1 LTVPRAGTRFAS
13 VAALL
18 LMSSLLVSFAAPA
31 RTRSCFGA
39 SPTIVGSNRSEIIHG
54 TPGNDV
60 IMGRR
65 GRDRIWGGGGD
76 DLICGGAGADIIRAG
91 PGRDRVDGGRGTDI
105 VRAGADDDILRG
117 GNGRDFLSGGSGTD
131 ELDLSASPRGV
142 RVDLGRGT
150 VVGKGT
156 DPVIGIE
163 NVRGSSFDD
172 VLIGDEDGNQ
182 LVGGPGNDRLVGGPG
197 NDLLLGDGGADI
209 LRGGDGD
216 DALDGGEGDDTL
228 YGGPGSD
235 AIDGGAGVNTCSG
248 GEQQTGCGVGVG
260 GPGGLTGT
268 WVLIQVVGATQLNN
282 QSQWISDALT
292 DVPTRGLSLRVPWNA
307 MSDSLLDTGK
317 AIADA
322 AGKAFSIRFMAGRY
336 TPQAVFDAGSPSY
349 TANGNRVP
357 TPFFS
362 DGSPNTIFES
372 FFESEVAHL
381 AGYCRSHGIHLLH
394 LPWYGLDWAELN
406 NGAEVRAAPGYSQA
420 AFINAH
426 ERLIDIALRYAGDDL
441 AVEFPMSGHGP
452 LDQVGAALAD
462 HIVSVAGAN
471 SARIYVQS
479 NGLAADGDWGA
490 PNQETERSMDDAVW
504 SRAVRR
510 GEQMIQP
517 GDYDWAQVFANPI
530 ANGADYVEVY
540 IESFRGN
547 NAAQLSA
554 QIAAFAQRLG

>member
-1 LTVPRAGTRFAS
+1 
-13 VAALL
+13 
-18 LMSSLLVSFAAPA
+18 M
-31 RTRSCFGA
+31 
-39 SPTIVGSNRSEIIHG
+39 
-54 TPGNDV
+54 
-60 IMGRR
+60 
-65 GRDRIWGGGGD
+65 
-76 DLICGGAGADIIRAG
+76 GGAGNDQLLG
-91 PGRDRVDGGRGTDI
+91 E
-105 VRAGADDDILRG
+105 AGAD
-117 GNGRDFLSGGSGTD
+117 
-131 ELDLSASPRGV
+131 
-142 RVDLGRGT
+142 
-150 VVGKGT
+150 
-156 DPVIGIE
+156 
-163 NVRGSSFDD
+163 
-172 VLIGDEDGNQ
+172 VLE
-182 LVGGPGNDRLVGGPG
+182 
-197 NDLLLGDGGADI
+197 
-209 LRGGDGD
+209 GGDGD
-216 DALDGGEGDDTL
+216 DTLSGGDGDDTMD
-228 YGGPGSD
+228 GGAGTD
-235 AIDGGAGVNTCSG
+235 VVDGGAGVNTCVG
-248 GEQQTGCGVGVG
+248 GEQQTGCGVG

-268 WVLIQVVGATQLNN
+268 WVLIQVAGASQLSN

-292 DVPTRGLSLRVPWNA
+292 DFPTRGLSLRVPWNA
-307 MSDSLLDTGK
+307 MNDSLLDTGK

-322 AGKAFSIRFMAGRY
+322 AGKAYSIRFMAGRY

-349 TANGNRVP
+349 MANGNRVP

-372 FFESEVAHL
+372 FFEDEVAHL
-381 AGYCRSHGIHLLH
+381 AAYCRSHGIHLLH

-406 NGAEVRAAPGYSQA
+406 NGTEVRAAPGYSQS

-452 LDQVGAALAD
+452 LDQVGAALTD

-479 NGLAADGDWGA
+479 NGLGPNGDWGA
-490 PNQETERSMDDAVW
+490 PNQATEQSMDNAVW

-530 ANGADYVEVY
+530 ANHADYVEVY

-554 QIAAFAQRLG
+554 QIAAFAQLLG